1 MGAPLLIDTGLELPG
16 EGALRVAA
24 DVRLPVCALMPYK
37 PILEWV
43 IYCLTAIG
51 AWRIGY
57 SALRQEDSKAAKG
70 GF

>member
-1 MGAPLLIDTGLELPG
+1 MACADYVVPLDLNGYTANI
-16 EGALRVAA
+16 RM
-24 DVRLPVCALMPYK
+24 PVCALMPYK

-57 SALRQEDSKAAKG
+57 SALRQEDAKAAKG